1 MKPISIFSGIDFD
14 GHSFRSVFEAGA
26 ASPRTSLYHMVDND
40 KGQGVVLY
48 KFDQFCITFNSY
60 YFRKSDK
67 GVYRK
72 GNFKLVYRFTRL
84 FFNENNGPGNGTQA
98 MG

>member
-1 MKPISIFSGIDFD
+1 
-14 GHSFRSVFEAGA
+14 
-26 ASPRTSLYHMVDND
+26 MVDND

-84 FFNENNGPGNGTQA
+84 FFNENNGPGNGTDIPWEGICGNMLEEDVDITVQKL
-98 MG
+98 MQVD